1 MTDKQLLEA
10 FCEVGAS
17 FFQRGYAT
25 GSSGNMSVKLSDGTI
40 VLTPTGSSLGK
51 LSPDQLSVVTVEGQ
65 LVSGPKPTKE
75 APLHLSFY
83 AQQPECRAVIHLHS
97 PYATALSC
105 LADLDANDA
114 LKPCTPYFTMKGGKL
129 PVVPYFKPGSEN
141 LFVAA
146 KELAGT
152 TKALLLSNH
161 GLVAT
166 GKTLN
171 AAVNLAEELEASA
184 QLHFIL
190 RGSNVRY
197 LTQAEIAELM
207 PH

>member
-1 MTDKQLLEA
+1 MTDEELLEA
-10 FCEVGAS
+10 FCESGAS
-17 FFQRGYAT
+17 FFERGYAT
-25 GSSGNMSVKLSDGTI
+25 GSSGNMSVRLSDGTI
-40 VLTPTGSSLGK
+40 ALTPTGSSLGK
-51 LSPDQLSVVTVEGQ
+51 LSPDRLSFVTLEGSP
-65 LVSGPKPTKE
+65 LRGPKPTKE

-83 AQQPECRAVIHLHS
+83 AQQPECSAVIHLHS

-105 LADLDANDA
+105 LADLDAENA

-129 PVVPYFKPGSEN
+129 PVVPYFKPGSEK
-141 LFVAA
+141 LFVGTG
-146 KELAGT
+146 ELAKT

-166 GKTLN
+166 GKSLS

-190 RGSNVRY
+190 RGCDVRY